1 MLLTR
6 LIPVLFILLLAASSA
21 GAGDLPPGV
30 TDTAASYRSGLA
42 EPAPGRVDP
51 QDRQKISDTAA
62 VLSRIG
68 DCRRAVDL
76 RRLLLAGPAGF
87 GDWEAQARDAI
98 CARNWQEAVGAAHQ
112 AYAMAGTDSE
122 RFRSLRRLGAAMQE
136 HWRFDNADVLAV
148 YRAAQRYGADPQLQ
162 ADVDRLTRDQL
173 EARALRLERI
183 DVARDGAEPSFCL
196 QFSSEMAP
204 PLERAY
210 GDFIRTEPRFD
221 ARFRQAAAYEI
232 CVDGGEYGK
241 DYRLVVLA
249 GLTDAGGRE
258 LRATREESVSAG
270 DRAPSLRFQ
279 SRLYVLPRNGGG
291 VPLHAINAPGAAL
304 TLYRVDERN
313 LLAPELR
320 ELFGTDLGAWAAQ
333 GIENELGARVWSGS
347 ASWDVEPNREQRI
360 DLPLADRLQSVPGV
374 YVLDARLPRAE
385 GDDDYDPGPSATQ
398 WVVVSDLGVT
408 TYRGR
413 DGLTVAVRGLADAAP
428 REGVQLQLLARNNR
442 HLAEARTDA
451 TGFAWIPAEALRG
464 RGGEEPVML
473 FAATDDGDFNFLDVS
488 RSPFDLSDRGVAGR
502 AHPGPLDAFLYT
514 ERGVYR
520 PGELV
525 NLGILL
531 RDDAGAAA
539 PPLPLTLRLVR
550 PDDTVAWEDVV
561 RPEAAGG
568 AHRTLRL
575 PGAARTGRWKVV
587 AHVDPEAA
595 PVGQTAF
602 QVQAILPPRLEAR
615 FEGLP
620 EEPLAIAGEI
630 GFGLQADYLF
640 GAPAAGLAVRSEVW
654 IGIDPNPF
662 ARHPGFRFGPLDTGE
677 DRVVINLADAVTD
690 DGGNAPLSMVID
702 RVPGRQGPLR
712 AELRGEV
719 VDVDGRVVTATAQR
733 AVDTGMPLI
742 GLRVAGD
749 TGPEGHVMLNE
760 GSEARF
766 EILAVNARGE
776 PLAAT
781 GLEYRVVEER
791 IQYQWYREFGQWQYR
806 REVRERDQAQGTLDL
821 VTSELAVLAFSLD
834 AGRYR
839 LDVRDPATGAL
850 GSARVQLGWG
860 GTATPEDTPD
870 RLRVTHD
877 RSAYLPGS
885 EALLSIE
892 GTFDGPGQVVI
903 ATDQV
908 LEVLAFALEEGR
920 AQVRVPAQAGW
931 GAGAYA
937 LVTAFRPDDAPAGLG
952 PRRAIGV
959 AWLALDPEPHTLAV
973 ELDVPER
980 MRPWQTLEVGV
991 TIANHRP
998 GEQVFLTLAAVD
1010 DGLLQLTAH
1019 PQPRPAAH
1027 FFGQRRLGLDIR
1039 DLYGR
1044 LLDGR
1049 RGQAGRIGSGAGAP
1063 GVGDGLEPPVTI
1075 LSLFSGVLPV
1085 DEHGRARFAFDLPQF
1100 EGRVRLHAVAWSDA
1114 RVGHATGSVTVRDP
1128 VVLQASLPRFLAQGD
1143 RSTAT
1148 VTLFNAEGAGG
1159 DHLLHWRS
1167 GAALTATEGSEA
1179 FPLARGERRVVT
1191 LPVQAERLGRGELLL
1206 ELEGPDD
1213 LSLQRSLALAVQPA
1227 FARDDRRQAGQLPQS
1242 QSVTLGGRPLA
1253 DLIPETVSA
1262 QLTLDTRPQW
1272 DVAGLVRQLDLYP
1285 YGCLEQVTSRAFP
1298 LLDLPALLDDSG
1310 ADAPDPQR
1318 LPEALAQVLDKQLD
1332 NGGFTLWGGPGEADD
1347 WVSVYALDLLGE
1359 ARGQGV
1365 EVPDFAWQRGL
1376 RWLRALAEFPET
1388 HDASRMA
1395 AQSYGL
1401 YVLARN
1407 GAGRPETARYLLEVV
1422 AGRLPGGLA
1431 AAQLGAALALDG
1443 DPGRAGKAF
1452 ALAGRLKRSAD
1463 LRDYGSALRDQAEI
1477 LRLAKLHAPEALDLG
1492 EAAADLAAAFNRERW
1507 LSTQE
1512 QAALVRTAAA
1522 LTGEGRRLDLRLGD
1536 LRYPEADGPL
1546 LLRPDPDSLLE
1557 GLALEN
1563 LGDAP
1568 LWYALLGSGN
1578 PAEAPAREAQ
1588 GLRIERQ
1595 LYNLDGA
1602 TPARDAI
1609 VQGAVL
1615 VVVLEGEALEPDQ
1628 RHQLLIVDPIPAGF
1642 EADSPGLEGSR
1653 ALEALGWLGET
1664 SATLYTDALDDRF
1677 VAALD
1682 LERDDS
1688 RSFRVAYIV
1697 RAVAPGDYRL
1707 GPPFVEDM
1715 YRPRFRA
1722 RGDSGWV
1729 HVQARP

>member
-6 LIPVLFILLLAASSA
+6 LKVVLFLLLLAGSPASAS
-21 GAGDLPPGV
+21 DLPPGV
-30 TDTAASYRSGLA
+30 TDTAASYRSALA
-42 EPAPGRVDP
+42 EPAPGRMDS

-62 VLSRIG
+62 ILSRIG

-76 RRLLLAGPAGF
+76 RRLLLAGTAGF

-98 CARNWQEAVGAAHQ
+98 CARNWQEAVGAAHE
-112 AYAMAGTDSE
+112 AYAVARTDSE
-122 RFRSLRRLGAAMQE
+122 RFRSLRRLGVAMQE

-148 YRAAQRYGADPQLQ
+148 YRAAQRYGTDPELQ
-162 ADVDRLTRDQL
+162 AEVERLTRDQL

-183 DVARDGAEPSFCL
+183 EVGRDGAEPSFCL
-196 QFSSEMAP
+196 QFSNEMAP
-204 PLERAY
+204 PPERAY
-210 GDFIRTEPRFD
+210 GDFIRTEPRID
-221 ARFRQAAAYEI
+221 MRFRQAGASEI
-232 CVDGGEYGK
+232 CVDGGEYGN
-241 DYRLVVLA
+241 DYRLVVLV
-249 GLTDAGGRE
+249 GLTDAEGRE

-270 DRAPSLRFQ
+270 DRAPTLRFQ
-279 SRLYVLPRNGGG
+279 SQLYVLPRNGGG
-291 VPLHAINAPGAAL
+291 VPLHAINAPGAEL

-320 ELFGTDLGAWAAQ
+320 ELFGTDLGTWAAQ
-333 GIENELGARVWSGS
+333 RIENELGARVWSGS

-360 DLPLADRLQSVPGV
+360 DLPLAERLQSLPGV
-374 YVLDARLPRAE
+374 YVLNARLPRAE
-385 GDDDYDPGPSATQ
+385 GDDDDAGPSATQ
-398 WVVVSDLGVT
+398 WVVVSDLGLT

-413 DGLTVAVRGLADAAP
+413 DGLTVAVRGLRDAAP
-428 REGVQLQLLARNNR
+428 REGVQLQLLARNNS
-442 HLAEARTDA
+442 HLARASTDA
-451 TGFAWIPAEALRG
+451 TGFARIPADALRG
-464 RGGEEPVML
+464 SGGQEPVML
-473 FAATDDGDFNFLDVS
+473 LAATDDGDFNFLDVS

-520 PGELV
+520 PGEPV

-539 PPLPLTLRLVR
+539 PPLPLTLRLLR
-550 PDDTVAWEDVV
+550 PDDTVASEHVV

-568 AHRTLRL
+568 VHQTLRL
-575 PGAARTGRWKVV
+575 PAAARTGRWKVL
-587 AHVDPEAA
+587 AHVDPDAA
-595 PVGQTAF
+595 PVGQVAF
-602 QVQAILPPRLEAR
+602 QVQAILPPRLEAG
-615 FEGLP
+615 FGDLP
-620 EEPLAIAGEI
+620 EQPLPAGEEI

-640 GAPAAGLAVRSEVW
+640 GAPAAGLQVRSEVW
-654 IGIDPNPF
+654 IDIDPNPF
-662 ARHPGFRFGPLDTGE
+662 AAHPGFRFGPLDTGE
-677 DRVVINLADAVTD
+677 DRVVINLADTVTD
-690 DGGNAPLSMVID
+690 DDGAARLSMVID

-719 VDVDGRVVTATAQR
+719 VDVDGRVVTATARR
-733 AVDTGMPLI
+733 AVDTGTPLI
-742 GLRVAGD
+742 GLRVPGD
-749 TGPEGHVMLNE
+749 TGLEGHVMLNE

-766 EILAVNARGE
+766 EILAVNAGGE
-776 PLAAT
+776 PLAMQ
-781 GLEYRVVEER
+781 GLEYRLVEER
-791 IQYQWYREFGQWQYR
+791 IHYQWYREFGQWQYR
-806 REVRERDQAQGTLDL
+806 REVRERDQAHGTLDL
-821 VTSELAVLAFSLD
+821 VTSEPAALAFSLD
-834 AGRYR
+834 GGRYR
-839 LDVRDPATGAL
+839 LDVRDPATGAV

-877 RSAYLPGS
+877 RAAYLPGS

-903 ATDQV
+903 ATDRIV
-908 LEVLAFALEEGR
+908 EVLAFEVQEGR
-920 AQVRVPAQAGW
+920 ARVPVPVEAGW

-959 AWLALDPEPHTLAV
+959 AWLALDPEPNTLAV
-973 ELDVPER
+973 ELELPER
-980 MRPWQTLEVGV
+980 SRPWQTMEVGV
-991 TIANHRP
+991 AIPNHRS
-998 GEQVFLTLAAVD
+998 GEEVFLTLAAVD

-1049 RGQAGRIGSGAGAP
+1049 RGQPGRIGTGAGAP

-1075 LSLFSGVLPV
+1075 LSLFSGVVPL
-1085 DEHGRARFAFDLPQF
+1085 DAQGRARVAFELPEF
-1100 EGRVRLHAVAWSDA
+1100 EGRVRLHAVAWSAD
-1114 RVGHATGSVTVRDP
+1114 RVGHASGSVTVRDP

-1143 RSTAT
+1143 RANAT
-1148 VTLFNAEGAGG
+1148 VTLFNAEGAEGN
-1159 DHLLHWRS
+1159 HRLRWRS
-1167 GAALTATEGSEA
+1167 GDALTAGEGSEA
-1179 FPLARGERRVVT
+1179 FPLARGERRVIT
-1191 LPVQAERLGRGELLL
+1191 LPVQAERMGRGEFLL
-1206 ELEGPDD
+1206 ELEGPAD
-1213 LSLQRSLALAVQPA
+1213 LSLRRSLALTVQPA

-1242 QSVTLGGRPLA
+1242 QSVTLGGNPLA
-1253 DLIPETVSA
+1253 DLVPETVSA

-1298 LLDLPALLDDSG
+1298 LLDLPALLEDPKAG
-1310 ADAPDPQR
+1310 VPDPQR
-1318 LPEALAQVLDKQLD
+1318 LPGAIAQILDKQLD
-1332 NGGFTLWGGPGEADD
+1332 NGGFTLWGGPGEPDD
-1347 WVSVYALDLLGE
+1347 WVSVYALDLLGA

-1388 HDASRMA
+1388 QDASRMA

-1401 YVLARN
+1401 YVLALN

-1422 AGRLPGGLA
+1422 AGRLPSGLA
-1431 AAQLGAALALDG
+1431 AAHLGAALALDG
-1443 DPGRAGKAF
+1443 DSGRAAMAF
-1452 ALAGRLKRSAD
+1452 ELAARLKRDAD

-1477 LRLAKLHAPEALDLG
+1477 LRLAALHAPEALDLG
-1492 EAAADLAAAFNRERW
+1492 ERAAELAATFTRERW

-1522 LTGEGRRLDLRLGD
+1522 LSGAGRAMDLRLGE
-1536 LRYPEADGPL
+1536 LRYPDTEGPL

-1557 GLALEN
+1557 GLTLEN
-1563 LGDAP
+1563 LGDVP
-1568 LWYALLGSGN
+1568 LWYALLASGH
-1578 PAEAPAREAQ
+1578 PADAPASEAQ
-1588 GLRIERQ
+1588 GLQIERQ
-1595 LYNLDGA
+1595 LYTLDGE

-1609 VQGAVL
+1609 VQGSVL
-1615 VVVLEGEALEPDQ
+1615 VVVLEGEALELDQ

-1653 ALEALGWLGET
+1653 TLEGLGWLGDT

-1697 RAVAPGDYRL
+1697 RAVTPGDYRL
-1707 GPPFVEDM
+1707 GPPFIEDM

-1722 RGDSGWV
+1722 RGESGWV